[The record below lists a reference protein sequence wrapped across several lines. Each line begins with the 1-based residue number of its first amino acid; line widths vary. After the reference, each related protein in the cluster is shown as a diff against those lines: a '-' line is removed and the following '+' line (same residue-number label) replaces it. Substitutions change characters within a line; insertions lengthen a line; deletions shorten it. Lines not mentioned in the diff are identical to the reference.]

1 MPPTHYETL
10 GVNRNATTTEIRAAY
25 RKLALQHHP
34 DRNPQD
40 PVGAGERFKLV
51 NAAYQILSDPE
62 KRRRYDER
70 LSQADAR
77 PSAPR
82 RPQQQRPQ
90 QASSGAGRAQGEAI
104 PSTYWPEW
112 LGPPPPYSGPWT
124 GPPPE
129 QYWRFWRGF
138 APASFWEYWRA
149 RRQGAP
155 EHWDVR
161 YRLFWQ
167 PNGRPQPHESFDWS
181 VRWTVV
187 KRARGETESTTREYT
202 QRWMGP
208 RPNEQTAS
216 AGSTEKSAEQGRER
230 TPEEER
236 ERQAERRRAEAATS
250 NQGCLLLLGAF
261 VVVIGAPFA
270 IAFVASGG

>member
-1 MPPTHYETL
+1 MPPTHYDTL

-82 RPQQQRPQ
+82 RPQPQRPQ
-90 QASSGAGRAQGEAI
+90 PQQRRPQTSAGGRRAQGATAS
-104 PSTYWPEW
+104 PPYWPGW

-124 GPPPE
+124 GPPPQ
-129 QYWRFWRGF
+129 QYWRYWCGS
-138 APASFWEYWRA
+138 PPKSFWEYWRA
-149 RRQGAP
+149 RREGAP

-161 YRLFWQ
+161 YRMFWES
-167 PNGRPQPHESFDWS
+167 NGHRRRHESYDWR
-181 VRWTVV
+181 VDWTVV

-202 QRWMGP
+202 LRWK
-208 RPNEQTAS
+208 
-216 AGSTEKSAEQGRER
+216 GSPPER
-230 TPEEER
+230 TDR
-236 ERQAERRRAEAATS
+236 V
-250 NQGCLLLLGAF
+250 GGAHG
-261 VVVIGAPFA
+261 GAR
-270 IAFVASGG
+270 